1 MNLHSLQRAQP
12 MATTQANRPSVAL
25 IGMPGVGKST
35 VGVLLA
41 KQLGLRF
48 IDTDLSIQ
56 QRTATTLQQFL
67 DQHGYLAL
75 REQEQ
80 QVLLSDSF
88 DAAVIATGGSAVYAE
103 AGMQR
108 LSRCARLVWLRLSAD
123 QLAAR
128 LGNFAQRGIASAPGA
143 DLAALY
149 AERTPL
155 YLRWVT
161 DSGGIVIDCS
171 GRSAE
176 QLCAEVIAALNSES
190 GWE

>member
-1 MNLHSLQRAQP
+1 MAPTQSTQP
-12 MATTQANRPSVAL
+12 SIAL

-80 QVLLSDSF
+80 QVLLNDNFES
-88 DAAVIATGGSAVYAE
+88 AVVATGGSAVYAE
-103 AGMQR
+103 MGMQR
-108 LSRCARLVWLRLSAD
+108 LSRYCRLAWLRLPAD
-123 QLAAR
+123 ELAAR
-128 LGNFAQRGIASAPGA
+128 LGNFAERGIASAPGI

-155 YLRWVT
+155 YQHRVT
-161 DSGGIVIDCS
+161 RSEGIVVDCS

-176 QLCAEVIAALNSES
+176 QVCAALVAKL
-190 GWE
+190 